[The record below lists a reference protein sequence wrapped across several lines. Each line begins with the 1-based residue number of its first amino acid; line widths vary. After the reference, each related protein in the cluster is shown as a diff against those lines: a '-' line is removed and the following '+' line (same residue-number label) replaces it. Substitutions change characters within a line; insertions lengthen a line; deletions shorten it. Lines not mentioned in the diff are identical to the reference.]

1 MRPAQGGKEVP
12 VHPSA
17 PLSAAQA
24 ERRLAGL
31 RILARIIARHY
42 IEHPE
47 RYADRTDASGAAG
60 AALKS
65 EDGREDAGPCGRK
78 SDREEGR

>member
-1 MRPAQGGKEVP
+1 M
-12 VHPSA
+12 HPSA
-17 PLSAAQA
+17 PLTEAQA

-42 IEHPE
+42 IQHPE
-47 RYADRTDASGAAG
+47 RYADRADAAG
-60 AALKS
+60 VSAS
-65 EDGREDAGPCGRK
+65 RQDGREDAGPLGRE

>member
-1 MRPAQGGKEVP
+1 MRPAQGGEEVP
-12 VHPSA
+12 VHSTA
-17 PLSAAQA
+17 PLTAAQA

-42 IEHPE
+42 MQHPE
-47 RYADRTDASGAAG
+47 RYADRADASGAAPQ
-60 AALKS
+60 S
-65 EDGREDAGPCGRK
+65 EDGRLDASPSGRK

>member
-1 MRPAQGGKEVP
+1 MRPARGGKEAL
-12 VHPSA
+12 VHSSA
-17 PLSAAQA
+17 PLTAAQA

-47 RYADRTDASGAAG
+47 RYAERTDASG

-65 EDGREDAGPCGRK
+65 EDGQEDAGPCGRE

>member
-1 MRPAQGGKEVP
+1 MRPDRGGKEVL
-12 VHPSA
+12 VHPTA
-17 PLSAAQA
+17 PLTETQA

-42 IEHPE
+42 VQHPE
-47 RYADRTDASGAAG
+47 CYPEPDDVVGAAPE
-60 AALKS
+60 S
-65 EDGREDAGPCGRK
+65 EDGRTDADPLGRE

>member
-1 MRPAQGGKEVP
+1 MRSAQGGKEVP
-12 VHPSA
+12 VHPTA
-17 PLSAAQA
+17 PLTAAQA

-42 IEHPE
+42 IQHPE
-47 RYADRTDASGAAG
+47 RYADRADAAG
-60 AALKS
+60 AAPKS
-65 EDGREDAGPCGRK
+65 EDGRKNAGPSGRE

>member
-1 MRPAQGGKEVP
+1 MPP
-12 VHPSA
+12 TA

-47 RYADRTDASGAAG
+47 RYADRADASG

-65 EDGREDAGPCGRK
+65 EDGREDAGPCGRE

>member
-17 PLSAAQA
+17 PLTAAQA

-42 IEHPE
+42 IQHPE
-47 RYADRTDASGAAG
+47 RYADQADASGAAPQ
-60 AALKS
+60 S
-65 EDGREDAGPCGRK
+65 EDGREDAGPCGRE
-78 SDREEGR
+78 SDREEGI